1 MSVVY
6 SRPDTPVDWL
16 RMSRLEVQI
25 WNVLTEGLLN
35 AWVIYTRIPKV
46 SYSDVVKALAKM
58 EREKNVTAYYST

>member
-25 WNVLTEGLLN
+25 WNVLTEGPLN
-35 AWVIYTRIPKV
+35 AWVIHTRIPKV
-46 SYSDVVKALAKM
+46 SYSDIVKALVKM
-58 EREKNVTAYYST
+58 EREKNVTAHYST